1 MSDEREHEITQA
13 SGMELTA
20 AEIGAKLKGLGD
32 LPVTEHPAVFE
43 EIHSELQ
50 GALNRL
56 DGS

>member
-1 MSDEREHEITQA
+1 VSEDIEQA

-20 AEIGAKLKGLGD
+20 AEIGAKLRTLAD
-32 LPVTEHPAVFE
+32 QPVTAHPAVFE

-50 GALNRL
+50 AALNRL